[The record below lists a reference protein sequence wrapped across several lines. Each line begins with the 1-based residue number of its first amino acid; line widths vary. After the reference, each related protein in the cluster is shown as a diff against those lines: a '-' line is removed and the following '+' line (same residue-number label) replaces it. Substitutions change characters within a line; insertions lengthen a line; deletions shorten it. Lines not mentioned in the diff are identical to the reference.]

1 MRLESISNLD
11 PKPETTCT
19 RSTEEYRPTRGDS
32 KIHQM
37 TEGEKWMALMNRC
50 APGILKQ
57 VENYNLLENKAHL
70 AVGVLLG
77 FLIGRLGL
85 DCG

>member
-1 MRLESISNLD
+1 
-11 PKPETTCT
+11 
-19 RSTEEYRPTRGDS
+19 
-32 KIHQM
+32 M

-50 APGILKQ
+50 TPGVLKQ

-70 AVGVLLG
+70 AIGVLLG